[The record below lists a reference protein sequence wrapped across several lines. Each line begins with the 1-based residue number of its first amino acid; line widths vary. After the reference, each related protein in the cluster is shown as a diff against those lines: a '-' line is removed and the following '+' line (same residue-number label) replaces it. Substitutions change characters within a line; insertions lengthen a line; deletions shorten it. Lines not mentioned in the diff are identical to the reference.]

1 MRRTFLALVATSA
14 VVVGSLVT
22 STGPAGAGGPCSPGL
37 VEVKGRVRDAATGQ
51 PLDETTSVGVFAG
64 GESVDGLGTDPDTS
78 RWTTCLEPGTY
89 QFDFSAD
96 SYRHEFFHDAADVG
110 SATPVTVDLPGPV
123 VVNESVTPKGRVL
136 AGRVTNAVGQPKFA
150 SVVIWRLTSVGW
162 RAIDGI
168 ANDMPSGT
176 WSFRVPMI
184 GRYRVSADV
193 DHHTSEFW
201 NNKSRLS
208 QATVIN
214 VTSATTYVS
223 GINLSLAYCTSS
235 ADEFC
240 VPPGFFT

>member
-1 MRRTFLALVATSA
+1 MRRTLLALVATLT
-14 VVVGSLVT
+14 VLGGSLFV
-22 STGPAGAGGPCSPGL
+22 SAAPAGAGGACGPGL
-37 VEVKGRVRDAATGQ
+37 VEVKGRVRDLATGQ
-51 PLDETTSVGVFAG
+51 PVPETTSVGVYVA
-64 GESVDGLGTDPDTS
+64 GESIDGLGTDAAS
-78 RWTTCLEPGTY
+78 RWSTCLIPGSY

-110 SATPVTVDLPGPV
+110 SATPVTVSLPGPV
-123 VVNESVTPKGRVL
+123 VVNESLTPKGRVL

-168 ANDMPSGT
+168 ANDLPSGA
-176 WSFRVPMI
+176 WSFRVPMT

-208 QATVIN
+208 QATIIN
-214 VTSATTYVS
+214 VTSATTFVS

-240 VPPGFFT
+240 IPPGFYT